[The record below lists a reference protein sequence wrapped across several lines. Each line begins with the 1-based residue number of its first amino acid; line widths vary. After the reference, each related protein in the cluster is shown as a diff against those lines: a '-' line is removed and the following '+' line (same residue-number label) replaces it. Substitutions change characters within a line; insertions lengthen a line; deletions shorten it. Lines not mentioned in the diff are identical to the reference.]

1 MKKFLKIDDE
11 YIPIM
16 DVAGLSINNSDE
28 DDSEVEIWGWLTDNG
43 YQKFTAELMP
53 CEINLSTTMQYLGNM
68 RVDTKKLKGYDLG
81 DSESRL
87 EFLDAVCE
95 EAEKKLQPILQQI
108 KNAQNAILEQMDKE
122 SIIIS

>member
-1 MKKFLKIDDE
+1 MKRFLKIDDE

-16 DVAGLSINNSDE
+16 DIAGLSINNSDG
-28 DDSEVEIWGWLTDNG
+28 DDNEVEIWGWLTDNG

-53 CEINLSTTMQYLGNM
+53 CEINSSITMQYLGNM
-68 RVDTKKLKGYDLG
+68 KVDTKKLKGYDLD

-122 SIIIS
+122 SIIIA